1 MRKAG
6 FHSKEKEFRKRAAEL
21 VSQMSDEEKIS
32 QLIYKAKAI
41 DRLGVPQYN
50 WWNEA
55 LHGVARAGVATMFP
69 QSIGLGST
77 FDEDLINRVAD
88 VISTE
93 ARAKYNMQQKYG
105 DRGIYKG
112 LTFWSPN
119 VNIFR
124 DPRWGRGQETY
135 GEDPYLTSRLGV
147 AFVEGI
153 QGKDKKYMKAAAC
166 AKHFAVHSGPETLRH
181 GFNAV
186 VSMQDMYETYFPAFK
201 SCVEE
206 AKVEAVMGA
215 YNCVNGEPCC
225 GSKTLLRHVLRE
237 EWKFKGHVT
246 SDCWAIKDFHQNH
259 KVTNFPVESA
269 SMAMNNG
276 CDLNCGDMYAVLGEA
291 LREGK
296 ISKKRLNEAVINL
309 FTTRMKLGMFDDGAD
324 NPYSKIE
331 YSEVDTEK
339 SRKLNLKASQDSL
352 VLLKNDGLLPLDV
365 SSVKTIG
372 VIGPNA
378 NSIDALKGNYYGT
391 ATQYV
396 TVLEGIRNRTKG
408 KVNVLYSEGCNLHK
422 DKVEPLAETD
432 DRLAEVKAVCGESDV
447 IVMCLGLDSTLE
459 GEGGDQSN
467 FCDGGDRITL
477 DFPGRQNV
485 ILKAAVESGKPVIV
499 VSMTGSPVT
508 MNYADENC
516 SVIIQAW
523 YPGSQGGN
531 AVADLIFGNYCPS
544 GKLPLTFVKSLDDV
558 PSFTDY
564 SMKNRTYRY
573 FNGTP
578 LYPFG
583 YGLSYTSFKITDVKT
598 DANTIEKSGKVIVT
612 GKLTN
617 TGKVAGAETVQVY
630 IESGIN
636 GAPNRQLKGLK
647 KMFLKPGESKEFSIT
662 LTDDSF
668 GVYDEEPKKVL
679 KKGTYTVYVG
689 TAQPD
694 ARTTELTGHKPC
706 VIKVECRKDETIYV
720 PKSLWKK
727 D

>member
-1 MRKAG
+1 MKKAG
-6 FHSKEKEFRKRAAEL
+6 FHSKEREYRKRAAEL
-21 VSQMSDEEKIS
+21 VSKMTDEEKIS
-32 QLIYKAKAI
+32 QLIYKAKPI

-77 FDEDLINRVAD
+77 FDEDLIYKVAD
-88 VISTE
+88 IISTE

-166 AKHFAVHSGPETLRH
+166 AKHYAVHSGPETLRH
-181 GFNAV
+181 GFNSV

-201 SCVEE
+201 SCVQE

-225 GSKTLLRHVLRE
+225 GSKTLLKHILRE

-246 SDCWAIKDFHQNH
+246 SDCWAIRDFHQNH
-259 KVTNFPVESA
+259 KVTSSPIESA
-269 SMAMNNG
+269 SMALNNG
-276 CDLNCGDMYAVLGEA
+276 CDLNCGELYSMLGEA

-296 ISKKRLNEAVINL
+296 ISRKRLDDAVINL
-309 FTTRMKLGMFDDGAD
+309 FTTRMKLGMFDNGQD

-331 YSEVDTEK
+331 YSEVDTDK
-339 SRKLNLKASQDSL
+339 SRKFNLKVSQDSL
-352 VLLKNDGLLPLDV
+352 VLLKNDGLLPLDI
-365 SSVKTIG
+365 SKVKTIG

-391 ATQYV
+391 ASEYV

-408 KVNVLYSEGCNLHK
+408 KVKVVYSEGCSLHK

-432 DRLAEVKAVCGESDV
+432 DRLAEAKAVCAESDV
-447 IVMCLGLDSTLE
+447 VVMCLGLDSNIE

-467 FCDGGDRITL
+467 YCDGGDRITL

-485 ILKAAVESGKPVIV
+485 LLKAAVESGKPVIV

-508 MNYADENC
+508 INYAEDNC
-516 SVIIQAW
+516 SAIIQAW

-531 AVADLIFGNYCPS
+531 AVAHLIFGDYSPS
-544 GKLPLTFVKSLDDV
+544 GKLPITFVKNLDDV

-573 FNGTP
+573 FGGTP

-583 YGLSYTSFKITDVKT
+583 YGLSYTSFKLSEVNSDKNI
-598 DANTIEKSGKVIVT
+598 IEKSGNITIT

-617 TGKVAGAETVQVY
+617 TGKVSGAETVQVY
-630 IESGIN
+630 IESGIK
-636 GAPNRQLKGLK
+636 GAPKYQLKGLK
-647 KMFLKPGESKEFSIT
+647 KLSLKPGESKEFSLT

-668 GVYDEEPKKVL
+668 GVYDEEPKKIIR
-679 KKGTYTVYVG
+679 KGTYKVYVG

-694 ARTTELTGHKPC
+694 SRTTELTGHKPC
-706 VIKVECRKDETIYV
+706 VIKVECKKDETLYT